1 MKARAAALV
10 TLVGILAAL
19 IVFVLGDSAD
29 AKPQPGFLPKFEST
43 YPAAV
48 GSRIDSCVLC
58 HNIVGTEY
66 KLNPFALQ
74 WKEGQNFT
82 AINNLDADGDGF
94 SNLEEINAHT
104 FPGNA
109 SDNPNTVVTTTTV
122 PGATTTTAAPGS
134 GGAIFQTNCASCHGG
149 NGGNLLGRT
158 LTLSRITTVV
168 TNGTTGMSGFNGRL
182 TSGEIQ
188 TVSQWLFD
196 LNSTPVTTTTTTT
209 IPGTPP
215 PPPPNG
221 STLFATSCQGCHG
234 ANGGDLAGTTLSRTQ
249 LVNTITNG
257 TTTGMPSFNS
267 TYNSTQIGA
276 IADYLLSLT
285 PPATTTTT
293 TLPGTP
299 PPPPP
304 SGFSV
309 FANNCASCHGPS
321 GGNLVGRTITTSQ
334 IATVVNNG
342 TTGMPGFNTRLSQ
355 AERDAVIGYVASKTS
370 STTTPGAP
378 PPIGSDVFTTNCAT
392 CHGASGGDL
401 IGHSLTDAQLSS
413 AVVNGKGASMPSFGS
428 RLDSEQINAVVTYLS
443 SLGTNAPTPA
453 GVVGAVDGTSLYVT
467 FCSACHGPH
476 GEGGSA
482 GPLAGR
488 TLVRSELI
496 SVIGNGQGTMP
507 GFSDR
512 MAIEEMSAVAD
523 FVLYSFSSNSAAENG
538 SLTLAAPAVADPS
551 DGGGATPAADS
562 PARSLFS
569 NEAGRANDSVPGP
582 SSNER
587 LYFLVMLGLLMTS
600 GASFLWV
607 RYGRTLESQ
616 KPV

>member
-10 TLVGILAAL
+10 TLVGILATL

-43 YPAAV
+43 YPAVV

-58 HNIVGTEY
+58 HDIVGNEY
-66 KLNPFALQ
+66 KLNPFARQ
-74 WKEGQNFT
+74 WKEGQDFI

-109 SDNPNTVVTTTTV
+109 SDNPNTIVTTTTV

-134 GGAIFQTNCASCHGG
+134 GGAIYQTNCASCHGG

-158 LTLSRITTVV
+158 LTLNRITTVV
-168 TNGTTGMSGFNGRL
+168 TNGTTGMSGFSGRL

-209 IPGTPP
+209 LPGTPP

-234 ANGGDLAGTTLSRTQ
+234 ANGGDLAGTALSRTQ
-249 LVNTITNG
+249 LVSTITNG
-257 TTTGMPSFNS
+257 TTTGMPPFNP

-285 PPATTTTT
+285 PPVTTTTT
-293 TLPGTP
+293 TIPGTP

-309 FANNCASCHGPS
+309 FTNNCASCHGAS
-321 GGNLVGRTITTSQ
+321 GGNLVGRTITSSQ

-355 AERDAVIGYVASKTS
+355 AERDAVVAYVAGKTS
-370 STTTPGAP
+370 STTTTTAPGSSP
-378 PPIGSDVFTTNCAT
+378 PSGS
-392 CHGASGGDL
+392 G
-401 IGHSLTDAQLSS
+401 
-413 AVVNGKGASMPSFGS
+413 
-428 RLDSEQINAVVTYLS
+428 
-443 SLGTNAPTPA
+443 
-453 GVVGAVDGTSLYVT
+453 DGTVLYVA

-482 GPLAGR
+482 GPLAGT

-496 SVIGNGQGTMP
+496 SVVGDGQGTMP

-512 MAIEEMSAVAD
+512 MNTEEIAAVAD
-523 FVLYSFSSNSAAENG
+523 FVVNSFSSNVGAEAG
-538 SLTLAAPAVADPS
+538 SLTLAGTAADDPS
-551 DGGGATPAADS
+551 GGGTTPAAGS
-562 PARSLFS
+562 PARSLIS
-569 NEAGRANDSVPGP
+569 NEAGAANNKAPGP
-582 SSNER
+582 SRNER
-587 LYFLVMLGLLMTS
+587 LYFLVLLGLVITS

-607 RYGRTLESQ
+607 RYGRTLESRN
-616 KPV
+616 PA